1 MPPINH
7 QKTVLWTVAIGT
19 GIVFCGSMI
28 LNWWK
33 QAFDAKSEMS
43 GFSVMIQNPPSNF
56 QLFDVTSQKIL
67 AIGCLI
73 FLSCWGVSKVLKVWK

>member
-1 MPPINH
+1 MIYKY
-7 QKTVLWTVAIGT
+7 QRIVLWVVAIGT
-19 GIVFCGSMI
+19 GIAFGISVI

-33 QAFDAKSEMS
+33 RTFDAQSAIVD
-43 GFSVMIQNPPSNF
+43 FSVTVYNPTTDF

-67 AIGCLI
+67 AIGGLV